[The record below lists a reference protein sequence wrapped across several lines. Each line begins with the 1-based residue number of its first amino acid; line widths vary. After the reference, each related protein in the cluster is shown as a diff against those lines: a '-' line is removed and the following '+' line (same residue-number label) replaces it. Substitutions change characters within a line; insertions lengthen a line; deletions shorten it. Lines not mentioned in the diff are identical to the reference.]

1 MCLEE
6 ANSTK
11 EVYTIAIRGTREL
24 ERNSEA
30 LSPCAIQNTTLPLIK
45 NIIMKKLN
53 HDSASDKLKVLL
65 KSSGIVD
72 LNIIVDIC
80 KPGTKNLRCIY
91 NDKYISS
98 L

>member
-1 MCLEE
+1 
-6 ANSTK
+6 
-11 EVYTIAIRGTREL
+11 
-24 ERNSEA
+24 
-30 LSPCAIQNTTLPLIK
+30 
-45 NIIMKKLN
+45 MKKLN

-65 KSSGIVD
+65 KSSSIVD
-72 LNIIVDIC
+72 LNVIVDIC